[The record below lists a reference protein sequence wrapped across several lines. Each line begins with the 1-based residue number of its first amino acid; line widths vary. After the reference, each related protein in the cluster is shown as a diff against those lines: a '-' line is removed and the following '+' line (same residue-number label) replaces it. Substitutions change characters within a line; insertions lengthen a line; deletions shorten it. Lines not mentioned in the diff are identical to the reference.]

1 MHTLN
6 LGILAHVDAGKTSLT
21 ERILFAAGVI
31 RTLGDVDHGTTQTD
45 TMELERQRGIS
56 IQSAVTSFTLG
67 DHTIDLIDTPGHPDF
82 IAEVERALRVL
93 DGVIL
98 VISAVEGVQPQTR
111 KLVRAIRALA
121 LPCLIMINKIDRV
134 GARSDALLREISD
147 QLAIDVVPLNEPVDP
162 GTHAASTRPVD
173 WTDAAVLERAIER
186 LASHA
191 PSLLDAWA
199 EHDGHVDPTLVR
211 NALRRATAAGTVFPA
226 VFGSAMTGAGID
238 DLLDALTRYTPEA
251 SGDPDAPLRGEV
263 FKVLRAPGG
272 ERLVFARI
280 RAGTI
285 RVREPVEIFRPSAD
299 AGSPVDRAKVTGI
312 DRFHH
317 GTVEQVTSAGAGDIV
332 RLHGLACARIGDWLG
347 GLDRDRVDA
356 FPPPVFESRIQPVD
370 PKLRVELNA
379 ALAELADQDPL
390 IGTRHDTVSGD
401 TFIRLYGDV
410 QREVIESTLAGDYG
424 VAVAFGEPRVLCV
437 ERLRGEGRAAEIF
450 PDTKPPLYATVGFRI
465 APKRGERSHW
475 TFTPGKAKQ
484 GYFDAAEE
492 GGRSVLAQ
500 GIHGWPVIDWDVEV
514 TDLIFLISSVAS
526 DYRKLAMLVMADAI
540 RDAGTVVCEP
550 VHDVTITVPPE
561 AVGAVIHAL
570 TTHRGEVVETTNE
583 GERAG
588 IRGTIPAAGVDALTR
603 ALPGLTN
610 GLGDIETQFRDYA
623 PIDGPPPT
631 RARTDYNPFDRTEF
645 MSRLAGR
652 F

>member
-1 MHTLN
+1 MRILN

-21 ERILFAAGVI
+21 ERILFEAGVI
-31 RTLGDVDHGTTQTD
+31 PAIGRVDHGTTQTD
-45 TMELERQRGIS
+45 TLELERQRGIT
-56 IQSAVTSFTLG
+56 IQSAVASFHIG
-67 DHTIDLIDTPGHPDF
+67 DLSVNLIDTPGHPDF
-82 IAEVERALRVL
+82 IAEVERALAVL
-93 DGVIL
+93 DAVVL
-98 VISAVEGVQPQTR
+98 VVSAVEGVQPQTR
-111 KLVRAIRALA
+111 KLARAIRALA
-121 LPCLIMINKIDRV
+121 LPCLIMINKIDRF

-147 QLAIDVVPLNEPVDP
+147 QLGAAVVPLNAPVDP
-162 GTHAASTRPVD
+162 GTRAASTRPVD
-173 WTDAAVLERAIER
+173 WTDADVLEGAIER
-186 LASHA
+186 LASHV
-191 PSLLDAWA
+191 PSLIDAWA
-199 EHDGHVDPTLVR
+199 EHEGKIEPALVR
-211 NALRRATAAGTVFPA
+211 NALRTATGDGTVYPV

-238 DLLDALTRYTPEA
+238 DLFDAMTHYIPEA
-251 SGDPDAPLRGEV
+251 GGDADAPLRGEV

-285 RVREPVEIFRPSAD
+285 TVREPVEVFRPGLD

-312 DRFHH
+312 DRFHDSR
-317 GTVEQVTSAGAGDIV
+317 VEQVTTAGAGDIV

-347 GLDRDRVDA
+347 GLDRDRASA
-356 FPPPVFESRIQPVD
+356 FPPPVFESRIEPVD
-370 PKLRVELNA
+370 PKHRVELNA
-379 ALAELADQDPL
+379 ALVELADQDPL
-390 IGTRHDTVSGD
+390 IGTRHDTDSGE

-410 QREVIESTLAGDYG
+410 QREVIESTLASDYG

-450 PDTKPPLYATVGFRI
+450 PDTKPPFYATVGFRI
-465 APKRGERSHW
+465 APKRGEHSRW

-484 GYFDAAEE
+484 GFFDAAEE

-500 GIHGWPVIDWDVEV
+500 GLYGWPVIDWDVEV

-550 VHDVTITVPPE
+550 VHDVTLTVPPE

-570 TTHRGEVVETTNE
+570 TSRRGEVVATTIE

-588 IRGTIPAAGVDALTR
+588 IRGTIPAAAVDALTR

-610 GLGDIETQFRDYA
+610 GLGDIDTQFMDYV
-623 PIDGPPPT
+623 PIEGPPPT
-631 RARTDYNPFDRTEF
+631 RPRTDFNPFDRTEF